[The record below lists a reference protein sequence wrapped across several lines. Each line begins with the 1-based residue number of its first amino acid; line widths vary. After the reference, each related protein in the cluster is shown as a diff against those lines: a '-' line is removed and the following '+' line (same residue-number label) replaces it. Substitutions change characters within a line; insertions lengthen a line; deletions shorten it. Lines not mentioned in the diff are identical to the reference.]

1 MNMKSKIMSMALLLA
16 LVSCGEQ
23 KGMPEASNEYA
34 VITVQATDA
43 ELETSYSAAI
53 KGLEDIEIRP
63 KVSGFIT
70 KLCVDEGDFVRQG
83 QPLFQLERVQY
94 EAAVRSA
101 EANVNVIKANIKTQ
115 ELNLENKR
123 MLHEKGIISNFDL
136 QSAENQLESLKAQLS
151 QAQAGLTDARNNL
164 SYCTVT
170 SPVSGVVGSIPYRL
184 GSLVSASTAQPL
196 TTVSNITTMYA
207 YFSMTEK
214 QMLALTREKGG
225 IATAMDNMPA
235 VKLRLADGTEYP
247 LSGTVSAISGVIDA
261 GTGAVQMRAS
271 FANPERLLRS
281 GGTGSILVPVKS
293 EGCILV
299 PQKATF
305 DIQDK
310 KFVYVVGD
318 DNKITPIEIEV
329 LVQNDGQNFI
339 VVDGLKS
346 GQRIVVDGVNQ
357 LKAGAVIKPITPA
370 QAEANRKK
378 AEQALKDGKMPGE
391 N

>member
-34 VITVQATDA
+34 VVTVQATDM
-43 ELETSYSAAI
+43 ELETSYPATI

-70 KLCVDEGDFVRQG
+70 KLCVDEGDFVRKG
-83 QPLFQLERVQY
+83 QTLFLLERVQF

-101 EANVNVIKANIKTQ
+101 EANINVIKANIRTQ
-115 ELNLENKR
+115 ELNVENKR
-123 MLHEKGIISNFDL
+123 MLHGKGIISNFDL
-136 QSAENQLESLKAQLS
+136 QTAENQLESLKAQLV

-170 SPVSGVVGSIPYRL
+170 SPVDGVVGSIPYRL
-184 GSLVSASTAQPL
+184 GSLVSPSTMQPL

-214 QMLALTREKGG
+214 QMLALTREQGG
-225 IATAMDNMPA
+225 ITAAMEKMPA
-235 VKLRLADGTEYP
+235 VKLQLADGTEYA

-261 GTGAVQMRAS
+261 GTGAVQMRAT

-281 GGTGSILVPVKS
+281 GGTGSILIPVKS

-310 KFVYVVGD
+310 KFVYVVGK
-318 DNKITPIEIEV
+318 DNKVSPAEITV
-329 LVQNDGQNFI
+329 LEQNDGQNFI
-339 VVDGLKS
+339 VVGGLKA

-357 LKAGAVIKPITPA
+357 LKAGTAIKPITPA